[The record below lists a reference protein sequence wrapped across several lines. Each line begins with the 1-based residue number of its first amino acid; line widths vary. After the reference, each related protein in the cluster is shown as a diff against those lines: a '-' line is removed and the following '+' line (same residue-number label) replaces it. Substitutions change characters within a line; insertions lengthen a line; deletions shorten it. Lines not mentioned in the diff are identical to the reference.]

1 MKIYFPEY
9 NMKSSPSKSPE
20 VSPSD
25 FSDSCRIVKLW
36 SKADA
41 TERGKKYMREN
52 GFEIEGNEMFI
63 VLQETSTKK
72 KNRIERFV
80 VNEKGITK
88 Q

>member
-1 MKIYFPEY
+1 MKIYYPEY
-9 NMKSSPSKSPE
+9 KIKDSPSKSPE
-20 VSPSD
+20 VSPPD
-25 FSDSCRIVKLW
+25 FSESCRIVKLW

-63 VLQETSTKK
+63 VQEETSTRK
-72 KNRIERFV
+72 KNRIERFL